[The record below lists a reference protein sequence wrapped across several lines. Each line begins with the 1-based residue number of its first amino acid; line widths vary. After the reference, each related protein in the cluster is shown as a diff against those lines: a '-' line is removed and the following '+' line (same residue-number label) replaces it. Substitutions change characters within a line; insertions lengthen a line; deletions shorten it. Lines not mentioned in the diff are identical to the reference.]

1 MVTGS
6 GHEISEPI
14 SNSVVFSFQQI
25 LWGNVWINLLSF
37 QLRVKKQGELVSV
50 TEVGNQYKRWINRY
64 SKLYVSSSWCAYA

>member
-6 GHEISEPI
+6 GHEISEPS

-25 LWGNVWINLLSF
+25 LWGNVWI
-37 QLRVKKQGELVSV
+37 KKQGELVSV